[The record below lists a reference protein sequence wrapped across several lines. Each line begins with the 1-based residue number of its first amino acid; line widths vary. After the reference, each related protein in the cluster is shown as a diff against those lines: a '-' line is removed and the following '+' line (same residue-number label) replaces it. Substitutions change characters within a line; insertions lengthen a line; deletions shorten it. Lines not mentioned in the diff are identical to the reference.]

1 MKRSALGNRRQAGF
15 TFWSIVFY
23 VLVLGS
29 AMVLALRNA
38 PSYLEYR
45 TVRDIME
52 RAVSEWD
59 PNSQSTRQVKTR
71 IRKLLKTSQIYAIKA
86 EDVKIYRDKNDV
98 VLDANYET
106 RFPLFWIVDGVMVF
120 DDLVFRKP
128 VD

>member
-1 MKRSALGNRRQAGF
+1 MTQNEWNPGEQG
-15 TFWSIVFY
+15 T
-23 VLVLGS
+23 
-29 AMVLALRNA
+29 MV
-38 PSYLEYR
+38 
-45 TVRDIME
+45 
-52 RAVSEWD
+52 
-59 PNSQSTRQVKTR
+59 VKTR

-120 DDLVFRKP
+120 DDLVYRKP

>member
-15 TFWSIVFY
+15 TFWSVVFY
-23 VLVLGS
+23 VLVLGA
-29 AMVLALRNA
+29 AMVLALRIA

>member
-23 VLVLGS
+23 ILVLGS
-29 AMVLALRNA
+29 AMVLALRIA

-45 TVRDIME
+45 TVRDIMQ
-52 RAVSEWD
+52 RAVDEWN
-59 PNSQSTRQVKTR
+59 PGEQGTMVVKTR

-86 EDVKIYRDKNDV
+86 EDVKVYRDKNDV

>member
-29 AMVLALRNA
+29 AMVLALRIA

>member
-23 VLVLGS
+23 ILVLGS
-29 AMVLALRNA
+29 AMVLALRIA

-45 TVRDIME
+45 TVRDIMQ
-52 RAVSEWD
+52 RAVDEWN
-59 PNSQSTRQVKTR
+59 PGEQGTMVVKTR

>member
-23 VLVLGS
+23 ILVLGS
-29 AMVLALRNA
+29 AMVLALRIA

-45 TVRDIME
+45 TVRDIMQ
-52 RAVSEWD
+52 RAVDEWN
-59 PNSQSTRQVKTR
+59 PGEQGTMVVKTR
-71 IRKLLKTSQIYAIKA
+71 VRKLLKTSQIYAIKA

>member
-23 VLVLGS
+23 ILVLGS
-29 AMVLALRNA
+29 AMVLALRVA

-45 TVRDIME
+45 RVRDIMQ
-52 RAVSEWD
+52 RAVDEWN
-59 PNSQSTRQVKTR
+59 PGEQGTMVVKTR

-106 RFPLFWIVDGVMVF
+106 RFPSFWIVDGVMVF

>member
-15 TFWSIVFY
+15 TFWSVVFY
-23 VLVLGS
+23 VLVLGA
-29 AMVLALRNA
+29 AMVLALRIA

-52 RAVSEWD
+52 RAVNEWNPSE
-59 PNSQSTRQVKTR
+59 QGTFVVKTR
-71 IRKLLKTSQIYAIKA
+71 IRKLLQTSQIYVIKA
-86 EDVKIYRDKNDV
+86 EDVKVYRDKNDV
-98 VLDANYET
+98 VVDANYET

>member
-29 AMVLALRNA
+29 AMVLALRIA

-52 RAVSEWD
+52 RAVGEWD

-71 IRKLLKTSQIYAIKA
+71 IRKLLKTSQIYAIEA

>member
-23 VLVLGS
+23 ILVLGS
-29 AMVLALRNA
+29 AMVLALRVA

-45 TVRDIME
+45 TVRDIMQ
-52 RAVSEWD
+52 RAVDEWN
-59 PNSQSTRQVKTR
+59 PGEQGTMVVKTR

-98 VLDANYET
+98 VLDATYET

-128 VD
+128 VG

>member
-29 AMVLALRNA
+29 AMVLALRIA

-45 TVRDIME
+45 TVRDIMQ
-52 RAVSEWD
+52 RAVNEWNPSE
-59 PNSQSTRQVKTR
+59 QGTMVVKTR
-71 IRKLLKTSQIYAIKA
+71 IRKLLQTSQVYVINA
-86 EDVKIYRDKNDV
+86 EDVKVYRDKNDV
-98 VLDANYET
+98 VLDASYET

>member
-15 TFWSIVFY
+15 TFWSVVFY
-23 VLVLGS
+23 VLVLGA
-29 AMVLALRNA
+29 AMVLALRIA

-106 RFPLFWIVDGVMVF
+106 RFPLFWIVDGAMVF

>member
-23 VLVLGS
+23 VLVLGG
-29 AMVLALRNA
+29 AMVLALRIA

-52 RAVSEWD
+52 RAVGEWD

-71 IRKLLKTSQIYAIKA
+71 IRKLLKTSQIYAIEA

>member
-23 VLVLGS
+23 ILVLGS
-29 AMVLALRNA
+29 AMVLALRIA

-45 TVRDIME
+45 TVRDIMQ
-52 RAVSEWD
+52 RAVDEWN
-59 PNSQSTRQVKTR
+59 PGEQGTMVVKTR

-120 DDLVFRKP
+120 DDLVYRKP

>member
-29 AMVLALRNA
+29 AMVLALRIA

-45 TVRDIME
+45 TVRDIMQ
-52 RAVSEWD
+52 RAVDEWN
-59 PNSQSTRQVKTR
+59 PGEQGTMVVKTR

>member
-23 VLVLGS
+23 ILVLGS
-29 AMVLALRNA
+29 AMVLALRVA

-45 TVRDIME
+45 TVRDIMQ
-52 RAVSEWD
+52 RAVDEWN
-59 PNSQSTRQVKTR
+59 PGEQGTMVVKTR

>member
-29 AMVLALRNA
+29 AMVLALRIA
-38 PSYLEYR
+38 PSYLEYM

-52 RAVSEWD
+52 RAVDDWNPRD
-59 PNSQSTRQVKTR
+59 QGTMVVKTR
-71 IRKLLKTSQIYAIKA
+71 IRKLLQTSQIYVITA
-86 EDVKIYRDKNDV
+86 EDVKVYRDKNDV
-98 VLDANYET
+98 VVDANYET

-120 DDLVFRKP
+120 DDLVYRKP

>member
-23 VLVLGS
+23 ILVLGS
-29 AMVLALRNA
+29 AMVLALRIA

-45 TVRDIME
+45 TVRDIMQ
-52 RAVSEWD
+52 RAVDEWN
-59 PNSQSTRQVKTR
+59 PGEQGTMAVKTR

>member
-29 AMVLALRNA
+29 AMVLALRIA

-52 RAVSEWD
+52 RAVDEWN
-59 PNSQSTRQVKTR
+59 PGEQGTMVVKTR

>member
-29 AMVLALRNA
+29 AMVLALRIA

-52 RAVSEWD
+52 RAVDEWN
-59 PNSQSTRQVKTR
+59 PGEQGTMVVKTR

-106 RFPLFWIVDGVMVF
+106 RFPSFWIVDGVMVF

>member
-29 AMVLALRNA
+29 AMVLALRIA
-38 PSYLEYR
+38 PSYLEYM

-52 RAVSEWD
+52 RAVDDWNPRD
-59 PNSQSTRQVKTR
+59 QGTMVVKTR
-71 IRKLLKTSQIYAIKA
+71 IRKLLQTSQIYVITA
-86 EDVKIYRDKNDV
+86 EDVKVYRDKNDV
-98 VLDANYET
+98 VVDANYET

>member
-29 AMVLALRNA
+29 AMVLALRIA

-120 DDLVFRKP
+120 DDLVYRKP